1 MRRTLRDRAVARLEE
16 RITSGAWAAG
26 DRLPPERD
34 LCRELGISRA
44 TLRQALAELDD
55 RGLVTRHQGRGTFVA
70 RPRVQQDLVRFFSLG
85 EALRARGLVLVSTVL
100 SVALVEAEGPLADD
114 LAVTPGDPLVRL
126 RRLRS
131 VEDEPLTLEDTH
143 LPARLFPGLE
153 ARDFGRRSLYD
164 VLAEDYGCVV
174 ATAEETLEPV
184 VLPAAEAA
192 LLGVPRRSPALLVRR
207 VTSDRGGR
215 LVEHAQ
221 ALVRG
226 DRARLL
232 LRRSVPGFA
241 GPELAVPGHPLG
253 VADAAG
259 APREAAGPILAEAG

>member
-1 MRRTLRDRAVARLEE
+1 MRPTLRDRAVAHLEG
-16 RITSGAWAAG
+16 RITSGEWAAG

-34 LCRELGISRA
+34 LCLELGISRA
-44 TLRQALAELDD
+44 TLRQALADLDD

-70 RPRVQQDLVRFFSLG
+70 RPRVQQDLDRFFSLG
-85 EALRARGLVLVSTVL
+85 EALRARGLALASRVL
-100 SVALVEAEGPLADD
+100 SAGLVDAGDSLADD
-114 LAVTPGDPLVRL
+114 LGVRPGDPLVRV

-131 VEDEPLTLEDTH
+131 VAGEPFTLEDTH
-143 LPARLFPGLE
+143 LPASLFPGLE
-153 ARDFGRRSLYD
+153 ARDLGGRSLYD

-184 VLPAAEAA
+184 VLAPAEAA

-215 LVEHAQ
+215 RVEHVQ

-232 LRRSVPGFA
+232 LRRRVPGLAGAELTAA
-241 GPELAVPGHPLG
+241 GPPGGDDP
-253 VADAAG
+253 AI
-259 APREAAGPILAEAG
+259 APREPARLRLAEAG